1 MDLGFIKTSFNEFWL
16 EVRTE
21 MATVSEM
28 ANVLLPFV
36 LHVLCAQLITD
47 KSGIKLSINS
57 ENALQPTFSQ
67 DFILSVKIDRH
78 TPSH

>member
-1 MDLGFIKTSFNEFWL
+1 MDFGFIKTSFNEFWL
-16 EVRTE
+16 EMKTE
-21 MATVSEM
+21 MPTVPEM
-28 ANVLLPFV
+28 ANVLLSFV

-78 TPSH
+78 TLSH